1 MKINY
6 SIKDCELIDVTT
18 FTDERG
24 SLSVI
29 EKEQPFVVKRVFW
42 MHHITEGS
50 VRGAH
55 AMLEG
60 SEVLVA
66 VHGSFVVDLDDGESK
81 NSVLLNDP
89 TKGLLL
95 RPGIWSRTHSY
106 KDECVALILAS
117 EEYDRGKYVYGY
129 EEWRKLRKN
138 GGFGYPSENNTFL
151 K

>member
-6 SIKDCELIDVTT
+6 NIKDCKLINVTT

-66 VHGSFVVDLDDGESK
+66 VHGSFVVDLDDGVSK
-81 NSVLLNDP
+81 TSVLLNDP

-95 RPGIWSRTHSY
+95 RPGIWSRTNSY
-106 KDECVALILAS
+106 KDDCVALVLAN
-117 EEYDRGKYVYGY
+117 EEYDSGKYVYDY
-129 EEWRKLRKN
+129 DTFVKLR
-138 GGFGYPSENNTFL
+138 G
-151 K
+151 

>member
-1 MKINY
+1 MTNNY
-6 SIKDCELIDVTT
+6 SVKDCKLIDITT

-24 SLSVI
+24 SLSVL
-29 EKEQPFVVKRVFW
+29 ENDQPFIPKRVFW

-66 VHGSFVVDLDDGESK
+66 VHGSFIVDLDDGLSK
-81 NSVLLNDP
+81 TSVVLNSP
-89 TKGLLL
+89 TKGQLL

-106 KDECVALILAS
+106 KDDCVALILAD
-117 EEYDRGKYVYGY
+117 EEYDRRRYIYDYDTFV
-129 EEWRKLRKN
+129 KLRMEKQ
-138 GGFGYPSENNTFL
+138 FHRMITT
-151 K
+151 

>member
-1 MKINY
+1 MNIAF
-6 SIKDCELIDVTT
+6 SIHDCVLVNLTT

-29 EKEQPFVVKRVFW
+29 ENERPFVVKRVFW
-42 MHHITEGS
+42 MHHIGADKE
-50 VRGAH
+50 RGAH

-66 VHGSFVVDLDDGESK
+66 VHGSFIVDLDDGLSK
-81 NSVLLNDP
+81 TRVVLNNP

-106 KDECVALILAS
+106 KDDCVALILAS
-117 EEYDRGKYVYGY
+117 EDYDRSKYIYDY
-129 EEWRKLRKN
+129 QD
-138 GGFGYPSENNTFL
+138 YL
-151 K
+151 KQRLK

>member
-1 MKINY
+1 MNTNY
-6 SIKDCELIDVTT
+6 TIQDCTLIDVTT

-24 SLSVI
+24 SLSVL
-29 EKEQPFVVKRVFW
+29 ENAQPFAPKRVFW
-42 MHHITEGS
+42 MHHIAAGAD
-50 VRGAH
+50 RGAH

-66 VHGSFVVDLDDGESK
+66 VHGSFMVDLDDGVSK
-81 NSVLLNDP
+81 TSVLLNDP

-117 EEYDRGKYVYGY
+117 EEYDRGRYVYEY
-129 EEWRKLRKN
+129 EEWKRMRGLR
-138 GGFGYPSENNTFL
+138 SEV
-151 K
+151 